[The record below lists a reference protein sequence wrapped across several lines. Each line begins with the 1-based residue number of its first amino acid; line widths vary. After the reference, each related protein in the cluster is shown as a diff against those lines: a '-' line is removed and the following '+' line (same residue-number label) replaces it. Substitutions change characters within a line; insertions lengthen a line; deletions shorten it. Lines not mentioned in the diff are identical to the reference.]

1 MARRSNR
8 GDHVLDS
15 RHLIGLFVGVVI
27 LCAVFFTLGYVMGRS
42 HLSAAVQADTGAIV
56 AAVDRQPVHP
66 KAKADANVA
75 PEPEWDFYASQNNN
89 HLEKPQP
96 APSPAAAPEPKRSA
110 EKPLVAANRSVEPS
124 AGITPLGPPPSRAAT
139 RPVKMVAPKMTG
151 SSVLLQVAAVTHQG
165 DAMAMADALQRKRF
179 PSFVIPPSGDGFYR
193 VQVGPYPDERSAEN
207 ARGALDRAGFKAII
221 KH

>member
-42 HLSAAVQADTGAIV
+42 HYSAAVQADTGAIV
-56 AAVDRQPVHP
+56 AAVDRERVQP
-66 KAKADANVA
+66 KSKKDQNLA
-75 PEPEWDFYASQNNN
+75 PEPEWDFYANQSNN
-89 HLEKPQP
+89 HLEKPEP
-96 APSPAAAPEPKRSA
+96 APAPEPKRSS
-110 EKPLVAANRSVEPS
+110 ERPLVVANRSASVP
-124 AGITPLGPPPSRAAT
+124 AAFTPLGPSPSRAAT
-139 RPVKMVAPKMTG
+139 RPVKMVSPKITG
-151 SSVLLQVAAVTHQG
+151 NSVLLQVAAVTHQG
-165 DAMAMADALQRKRF
+165 DAMAMAEALQRKKF

-193 VQVGPYPDERSAEN
+193 VQVGPYPDDRSAEN
-207 ARGALDRAGFKAII
+207 AKAALDRAGFKAII

>member
-1 MARRSNR
+1 MARRSSR

-56 AAVDRQPVHP
+56 AAVDREPVRP
-66 KAKADANVA
+66 KAKAGTNLA

-89 HLEKPQP
+89 HLEKPAAAP
-96 APSPAAAPEPKRSA
+96 APAPEPKKPS
-110 EKPLVAANRSVEPS
+110 EKPLVAANRAEPP
-124 AGITPLGPPPSRAAT
+124 ARFAPLNTAPSRAST
-139 RPVKMVAPKMTG
+139 RPVKMVAPKITG
-151 SSVLLQVAAVTHQG
+151 NSILLQVAAVTHQG
-165 DAMAMADALQRKRF
+165 DAMAMADALQRKKF

-193 VQVGPYPDERSAEN
+193 VQVGPYPDERAAEN
-207 ARGALDRAGFKAII
+207 AKAALDRAGFKAII